1 MADTARLMTADEF
14 LDWCIQPE
22 RAEEKWEFVDGY
34 PVEMMTGTTDRH
46 DQIVVNLIAAL
57 VQRLRGGPC
66 APRTADQAIKTMKDR
81 RVRRADVLVDCG
93 PRDPKGLHSKTPT
106 VVIEVLSPS
115 TANLTRS
122 IKVDEYKG
130 LETVK
135 HIVLLEQDAAKGW
148 LHSRAANDAWTATEI
163 EGLDATLKLP
173 GIGADLPMAEIYADV
188 AFEGG
193 AG

>member
-1 MADTARLMTADEF
+1 
-14 LDWCIQPE
+14 
-22 RAEEKWEFVDGY
+22 
-34 PVEMMTGTTDRH
+34 
-46 DQIVVNLIAAL
+46 
-57 VQRLRGGPC
+57 
-66 APRTADQAIKTMKDR
+66 MKDR

-122 IKVDEYKG
+122 TKVDEYKG

-163 EGLDATLKLP
+163 DGRDATLKLP
-173 GIGADLPMAEIYADV
+173 GIGADLPRAEIYADV
-188 AFEGG
+188 VFEGG